1 MEPLDQSH
9 WTPLSSDLNSSSATT
24 PSPFFFS
31 FPHFSNT
38 SSNMS
43 THSVPF
49 QGSSTLVTA
58 VISLT
63 VFIVGLTGN
72 TLAIYVVLRY
82 AKMKTVTNIYIL
94 NLAVAD
100 ELYILGLP
108 FLTTQNVLSYWPFG
122 SFLCRV
128 VMTADSMNQF
138 TSIFCLT
145 VMSIDRYLAVV
156 HPIRSTKWRHPRVAT
171 VVSAAVWAV
180 SFVMVL
186 PVVIFSDVQDTF
198 NSCNMIWPEPR
209 DVWSTAFILY
219 TATMGFFG
227 PLLII
232 CLCYL
237 LIVIKVKSSGM
248 RAGFTK
254 RRRSERKV
262 TRMVVVIVVV
272 FVFCWLPFFIINFVN
287 LVVII
292 PESSVTAG
300 IYFFAV
306 ILTYANSCANPV
318 LYGFLS
324 DNFKQSFRKPLQIIS
339 VALQGLCVRMRCK
352 TNGVDDGDPRAPRT
366 EKSTANDCILLST
379 HNQVYH
385 DPQSSQVLQIS
396 PHPPG
401 SSTSHTAADLH
412 RCITTCQCPST
423 FPGLGPTTTTT
434 VISTAAY
441 MITAAEPP
449 TITAL
454 TTPSSSASIAPQ
466 EQYGLSGVLGRSMDK
481 SVEDSLPVCKES

>member
-1 MEPLDQSH
+1 ETS
-9 WTPLSSDLNSSSATT
+9 T
-24 PSPFFFS
+24 PSPFLSYPRLF
-31 FPHFSNT
+31 NV
-38 SSNMS
+38 SSNLS
-43 THSVPF
+43 TQSVPF
-49 QGSSTLVTA
+49 QGSSTLMTA

-63 VFIVGLTGN
+63 VFMVGLTGN

-100 ELYILGLP
+100 ELYIIGLP
-108 FLTTQNVLSYWPFG
+108 FITTQNVLSYWPFG

-156 HPIRSTKWRHPRVAT
+156 HPIRSTKWRHPRVAK

-180 SFVMVL
+180 SFVVVL

-198 NSCNMIWPEPR
+198 NSCNMNWPEPTN
-209 DVWSTAFILY
+209 VWSTAFILY
-219 TATMGFFG
+219 TATVGFFG

-237 LIVIKVKSSGM
+237 LIVIKMKSSGA

-272 FVFCWLPFFIINFVN
+272 FVLCWLPFFIINTVN

-292 PESSVTAG
+292 PESSATAG

-306 ILTYANSCANPV
+306 ILSYANSCANPV

-324 DNFKQSFRKPLQIIS
+324 DNFRQSFRK
-339 VALQGLCVRMRCK
+339 VLCVRNVRCK
-352 TNGVDDGDPRAPRT
+352 AKGVDDGDPSAPRT
-366 EKSTANDCILLST
+366 EKTTVAPSPR
-379 HNQVYH
+379 NQAYH
-385 DPQSSQVLQIS
+385 DPQRSQV
-396 PHPPG
+396 H
-401 SSTSHTAADLH
+401 A
-412 RCITTCQCPST
+412 R
-423 FPGLGPTTTTT
+423 
-434 VISTAAY
+434 
-441 MITAAEPP
+441 
-449 TITAL
+449 
-454 TTPSSSASIAPQ
+454 
-466 EQYGLSGVLGRSMDK
+466 
-481 SVEDSLPVCKES
+481 VCV

>member
-1 MEPLDQSH
+1 MEPVDQSD
-9 WTPLSSDLNSSSATT
+9 WDPLASDFNSSSAAT
-24 PSPFFFS
+24 PSPFLHSYLRLF
-31 FPHFSNT
+31 NI
-38 SSNMS
+38 SSNLS
-43 THSVPF
+43 TQSVPF
-49 QGSSTLVTA
+49 QGSSTLMTA

-63 VFIVGLTGN
+63 VFMVGLTGN

-100 ELYILGLP
+100 ELYIIGLP

-156 HPIRSTKWRHPRVAT
+156 HPIRSTKWRHPRVAK
-171 VVSAAVWAV
+171 VVSTAVWVV
-180 SFVMVL
+180 SFVVVL

-198 NSCNMIWPEPR
+198 NSCNMNWPEPKN
-209 DVWSTAFILY
+209 VWSTAFILY
-219 TATMGFFG
+219 TATVGFLG

-237 LIVIKVKSSGM
+237 LIVIKMKSSGV

-272 FVFCWLPFFIINFVN
+272 FVLCWLPFFIINIVN

-292 PESSVTAG
+292 PESSATAG

-306 ILTYANSCANPV
+306 ILSYANSCANPV
-318 LYGFLS
+318 L
-324 DNFKQSFRKPLQIIS
+324 
-339 VALQGLCVRMRCK
+339 CVRSVRCK
-352 TNGVDDGDPRAPRT
+352 VNGVDDGDPSAPRT
-366 EKSTANDCILLST
+366 EKTTAHDCIRL
-379 HNQVYH
+379 
-385 DPQSSQVLQIS
+385 S
-396 PHPPG
+396 PHLSSPLKLAYLSHSSRPAQLHPFM
-401 SSTSHTAADLH
+401 STSPHLPRNRTNHYHGNLH
-412 RCITTCQCPST
+412 
-423 FPGLGPTTTTT
+423 
-434 VISTAAY
+434 
-441 MITAAEPP
+441 
-449 TITAL
+449 
-454 TTPSSSASIAPQ
+454 SSLHGNLHGNQ
-466 EQYGLSGVLGRSMDK
+466 G
-481 SVEDSLPVCKES
+481 

>member
-1 MEPLDQSH
+1 MEPLDETL
-9 WTPLSSDLNSSSATT
+9 WMPPNSSSASLS
-24 PSPFFFS
+24 SPRL
-31 FPHFSNT
+31 SNA
-38 SSNMS
+38 SSNVS
-43 THSVPF
+43 AQSVPF
-49 QGSSTLVTA
+49 QGSSTLLTA

-63 VFIVGLTGN
+63 VFLVGLVGN

-100 ELYILGLP
+100 ELYIIGLP

-156 HPIRSTKWRHPRVAT
+156 HPIRSTKWRHPRVAKA
-171 VVSAAVWAV
+171 VSAAVWAV
-180 SFVMVL
+180 SFVVVL

-198 NSCNMIWPEPR
+198 NSCNMIWPEPT

-219 TATMGFFG
+219 TATVGFFG

-237 LIVIKVKSSGM
+237 LIVIKVKSSGV
-248 RAGFTK
+248 RVGFTK

-272 FVFCWLPFFIINFVN
+272 FVLCWLPFFIINIIN

-306 ILTYANSCANPV
+306 ILSYANSCANPL

-324 DNFKQSFRKPLQIIS
+324 DNFKQSFRKVLFVRS
-339 VALQGLCVRMRCK
+339 VWCK
-352 TNGVDDGDPRAPRT
+352 ANGIDDGDPSAQRT
-366 EKSTANDCILLST
+366 DKTTPNDCALLSP

-385 DPQSSQVLQIS
+385 DPQSSQIS

-401 SSTSHTAADLH
+401 SPTSHTAADLH
-412 RCITTCQCPST
+412 CCISTCQASST
-423 FPGLGPTTTTT
+423 FPGPTGSTT
-434 VISTAAY
+434 ISTATSTVPP
-441 MITAAEPP
+441 TAAAIDPP
-449 TITAL
+449 QLCQTSLMSCQRASSPPKSS
-454 TTPSSSASIAPQ
+454 TPQSVQ
-466 EQYGLSGVLGRSMDK
+466 EGCHCAGQHSF
-481 SVEDSLPVCKES
+481 EDHKVHILVREDR

>member
-1 MEPLDQSH
+1 PSH
-9 WTPLSSDLNSSSATT
+9 LNSS
-24 PSPFFFS
+24 
-31 FPHFSNT
+31 T
-38 SSNMS
+38 SSPILFSYPRLFNISSNIS
-43 THSVPF
+43 TQSVPF
-49 QGSSTLVTA
+49 QGSSTLMTA

-63 VFIVGLTGN
+63 VFVVGLTGN

-94 NLAVAD
+94 NLAMAD
-100 ELYILGLP
+100 ELYIVGLP

-156 HPIRSTKWRHPRVAT
+156 HPIRSTKWRHPRIAK

-180 SFVMVL
+180 SFVVVL

-198 NSCNMIWPEPR
+198 NSCNMIWPEPK

-219 TATMGFFG
+219 TATVGFFG

-237 LIVIKVKSSGM
+237 LIVIKVKSSGA
-248 RAGFTK
+248 RVGFSK

-272 FVFCWLPFFIINFVN
+272 FVLCWLPFFIINMVN

-292 PESSVTAG
+292 PESSATAG

-306 ILTYANSCANPV
+306 ILSYANSCANPF

-324 DNFKQSFRKPLQIIS
+324 DNFKQSFRK
-339 VALQGLCVRMRCK
+339 VH
-352 TNGVDDGDPRAPRT
+352 DGDPSVPRT
-366 EKSTANDCILLST
+366 EKTTAQDCILLSPR
-379 HNQVYH
+379 NQVYH
-385 DPQSSQVLQIS
+385 DPQSSQV
-396 PHPPG
+396 
-401 SSTSHTAADLH
+401 TSVCAH
-412 RCITTCQCPST
+412 
-423 FPGLGPTTTTT
+423 
-434 VISTAAY
+434 
-441 MITAAEPP
+441 
-449 TITAL
+449 
-454 TTPSSSASIAPQ
+454 
-466 EQYGLSGVLGRSMDK
+466 
-481 SVEDSLPVCKES
+481 VELR

>member
-1 MEPLDQSH
+1 MEPLEQSN
-9 WTPLSSDLNSSSATT
+9 WFPLASDLNSSSAA
-24 PSPFFFS
+24 PPLPFL
-31 FPHFSNT
+31 FSNFHLSNI

-43 THSVPF
+43 TQSVPF
-49 QGSSTLVTA
+49 QGSSTLMTA
-58 VISLT
+58 LISLT
-63 VFIVGLTGN
+63 VFMVGLTGN

-100 ELYILGLP
+100 ELYIIGLP

-122 SFLCRV
+122 TFLCRV

-156 HPIRSTKWRHPRVAT
+156 HPIRSTKWRHPRVAK

-180 SFVMVL
+180 SFVVVL

-198 NSCNMIWPEPR
+198 NSCNMNWPEPKNA
-209 DVWSTAFILY
+209 WSTAFILY
-219 TATMGFFG
+219 TATVGFFG

-237 LIVIKVKSSGM
+237 LIVIKMKSSGL

-272 FVFCWLPFFIINFVN
+272 FVLCWLPFFIINIVN

-292 PESSVTAG
+292 PESSITAG

-306 ILTYANSCANPV
+306 ILSYANSCANPV

-324 DNFKQSFRKPLQIIS
+324 DNFRQSFRK
-339 VALQGLCVRMRCK
+339 VLCVGSVRCK
-352 TNGVDDGDPRAPRT
+352 TNGVDDGDPSAPRT
-366 EKSTANDCILLST
+366 EKTTAHDCVLFSQR
-379 HNQVYH
+379 NQAYH
-385 DPQSSQVLQIS
+385 DPQNSQIS

-401 SSTSHTAADLH
+401 SPTSHTAADLH
-412 RCITTCQCPST
+412 R
-423 FPGLGPTTTTT
+423 
-434 VISTAAY
+434 STA
-441 MITAAEPP
+441 TPQPFSSCPGVGPPTLPVNSPAASMVTSMVTPADLP

-454 TTPSSSASIAPQ
+454 TSPSSPSSIALPQ
-466 EQYGLSGVLGRSMDK
+466 Q
-481 SVEDSLPVCKES
+481 